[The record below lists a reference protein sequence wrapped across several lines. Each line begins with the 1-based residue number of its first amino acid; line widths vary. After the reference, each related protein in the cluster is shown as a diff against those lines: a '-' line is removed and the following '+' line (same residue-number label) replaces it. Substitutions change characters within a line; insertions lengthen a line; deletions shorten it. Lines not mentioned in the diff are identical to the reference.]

1 MKNVSPL
8 HHSHKK
14 GSQVGYKN
22 TDDIMHIF
30 EFGMNEF

>member
-1 MKNVSPL
+1 MFHLCITPI
-8 HHSHKK
+8 KK
-14 GSQVGYKN
+14 SSQVGYKN